1 MPITYTNRKGV
12 LYYLCRSTAR
22 AGKPPYYFAREPK
35 EAPVEE
41 IPAGFKIGEN
51 ERGLVFLER
60 DRPSPIRPEE
70 VAAVEAAVRRH
81 PQARNYR
88 VELKHD
94 SIVVL
99 ERTGP
104 DEKILQSLVER
115 IAAIRPVSPEQAQA
129 ALSGPARYAPVL
141 RFALADPKK
150 RTFRAERW
158 YYSGRGGWAELGPR
172 AARIDRLAGR
182 LVPALGTT
190 RFFELT

>member
-12 LYYLCRSTAR
+12 LYYLCRSATR
-22 AGKPPYYFAREPK
+22 AGKLPYYFAREPK
-35 EAPVEE
+35 GEPVEE
-41 IPAGFKIGEN
+41 IPAGFKISEN
-51 ERGLVFLER
+51 ERGLVFLEH
-60 DRPSPIRPEE
+60 DWPSPIRPEE
-70 VAAVEAAVRRH
+70 AAAVEAAVRRH

-94 SIVVL
+94 YIVIL

-104 DEKILQSLVER
+104 DEKIIQALAER
-115 IAAIRPVSPEQAQA
+115 IAAVRPVSPEQAQA
-129 ALSGPARYAPVL
+129 ALSGPARFAPVL
-141 RFALADPKK
+141 RFTLADPHK

-172 AARIDRLAGR
+172 AARLDRLADQ

-190 RFFELT
+190 RFFDLT